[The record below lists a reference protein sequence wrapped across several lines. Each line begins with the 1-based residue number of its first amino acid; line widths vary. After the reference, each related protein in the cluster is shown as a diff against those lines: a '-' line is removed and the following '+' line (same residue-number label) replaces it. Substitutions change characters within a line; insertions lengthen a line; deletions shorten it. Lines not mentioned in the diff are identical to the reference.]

1 VDLVDE
7 LDELE
12 LLPPLLLLLLL
23 LLPPHAATPNAIA
36 LSAPAVASARRDI
49 GVRITCSSS

>member
-1 VDLVDE
+1 VDLVDELDE

-12 LLPPLLLLLLL
+12 LLPPPLL

-36 LSAPAVASARRDI
+36 PSAPAVASARRDI